1 MSTQQEIHQET
12 TNPTARAA
20 QVPQTSDVN
29 VGVGGSSSSSSSS
42 SASASNSSGS
52 GSSISVDKASEAL
65 SRIVQLFSTSE
76 LHRTVAT
83 VYIHTAGKPCEGWSI
98 GNLLLMYL
106 ASTADGRTYAAW
118 HRAGRH
124 VKKGSKA
131 FYILEPRFV
140 TRVKV
145 DSAGEPV
152 LSEGTPVTYQVLVG
166 FRPSPRFRYEDT
178 EGKPLE
184 EYRPRE
190 MPPLSNVAEKWGV
203 KVRYENTTRGE
214 QGYFEPA
221 TNSIVLCVEDDPSTF
236 FHELAHK
243 AHSRIEELKPVQD
256 AEQETIA
263 ELAACTLSEMYG
275 YDVKGN
281 SYEYIA
287 HYAKSHSPEQVGR
300 LCMRVLDKVK
310 KVLDI
315 ILGAADAAA
324 KENDSGRG
332 EEIKSGQGLEGG
344 QRGGQENK
352 VQQREHAETVTET
365 DIGMMGDV
373 A

>member
-1 MSTQQEIHQET
+1 MSNQQEIQQET
-12 TNPTARAA
+12 TTTSTGRSA

-29 VGVGGSSSSSSSS
+29 R
-42 SASASNSSGS
+42 
-52 GSSISVDKASEAL
+52 ASEAL
-65 SRIVQLFSTSE
+65 SRIVQLFSTQE

-83 VYIHTAGKPCEGWSI
+83 VYIHTAGKPCERWSI
-98 GNLLLMYL
+98 GNLLLMYM
-106 ASTADGRTYAAW
+106 AGTADGRTYAAW
-118 HRAGRH
+118 QRAGRH

-140 TRVKV
+140 TKV
-145 DSAGEPV
+145 RTDGAGEEPV
-152 LSEGTPVTYQVLVG
+152 LSEGQPVTYQVLAG

-178 EGKPLE
+178 EGQPLE
-184 EYRPRE
+184 EYKPRQ
-190 MPPLSNVAEKWGV
+190 MPPLADVAEKWGV
-203 KVRYENTTRGE
+203 KIRYENTTRGE
-214 QGYFEPA
+214 QGYFEPG
-221 TNSIVLCVEDDPSTF
+221 TNSIVLCVEDPSTF

-256 AEQETIA
+256 PEQETIA

-287 HYAKSHSPEQVGR
+287 HYAKGHSPEQVGR
-300 LCMRVLDKVK
+300 LCMRVLDKVR

-315 ILGAADAAA
+315 ILGAADAEAEA
-324 KENDSGRG
+324 EENDSCRG
-332 EEIKSGQGLEGG
+332 EETKSGQGLEEG

-352 VQQREHAETVTET
+352 CSSVNTQKQLLRWRGT
-365 DIGMMGDV
+365 D
-373 A
+373 